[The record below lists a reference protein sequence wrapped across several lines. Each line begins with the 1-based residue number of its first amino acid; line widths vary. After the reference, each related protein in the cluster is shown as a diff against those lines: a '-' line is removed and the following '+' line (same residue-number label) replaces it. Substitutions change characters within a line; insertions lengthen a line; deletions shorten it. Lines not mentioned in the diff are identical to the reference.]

1 MLRRFLIAALVL
13 GIGIL
18 PSQGQQD
25 KKDEIKKT
33 DDKKTGDKKD
43 EKKGDASGEK
53 ALLKW
58 KFVKG
63 KTFYQKQVTETKQT
77 MKVMNSDVVQTQKQ
91 TFYFSWTPESE
102 DGDKWIIKQKIE
114 GVAMDINIGPQKIA
128 YDSTAKDAGGGA
140 LGEFFK
146 ALVGREFK
154 ITLDTKTMKVTK
166 VEGRT
171 EFVDSLVK
179 ANPQMKPLLEQI
191 LSEKALQEMAQPTF
205 AAIPGKEETKGTSGI
220 APATST
226 WGRSASTATCTSTPS
241 KARTAISTRLGS
253 RRP

>member
-33 DDKKTGDKKD
+33 DEKKKDDKKD
-43 EKKGDASGEK
+43 DKKGDASGDK

-58 KFVKG
+58 KFEKG

-91 TFYFSWTPESE
+91 TFYFSWTPESQ

-114 GVAMDINIGPQKIA
+114 GVAMDIDIGPQKIA
-128 YDSTAKDAGGGA
+128 YDSTAKDAG
-140 LGEFFK
+140 
-146 ALVGREFK
+146 
-154 ITLDTKTMKVTK
+154 
-166 VEGRT
+166 VERWGNSSRPW
-171 EFVDSLVK
+171 S
-179 ANPQMKPLLEQI
+179 
-191 LSEKALQEMAQPTF
+191 
-205 AAIPGKEETKGTSGI
+205 AAS
-220 APATST
+220 S
-226 WGRSASTATCTSTPS
+226 RSPWTP
-241 KARTAISTRLGS
+241 
-253 RRP
+253 RP